1 MCKIKLNI
9 PWHQYALIVL
19 LTEKMQENRQRFG
32 KAALQKLIY
41 LLQTVFKVPVG
52 YQYSL
57 YIHGPFCSELMD
69 DLDYVSC
76 IGGVVVTMD
85 QDSSGYSILP
95 SHNAVLIKNK
105 GQDFLTTYQPQI
117 KKLLTEF
124 GSMRVR
130 DLELRSTIIFVDRDA
145 VTSNREIKRIDFIQ
159 EIKGIKPH
167 FSYEEIKKT
176 VAELEGRGYI
186 ERRK

>member
-1 MCKIKLNI
+1 MKLNI

-19 LTEKMQENRQRFG
+19 LTEKMQESRQRLG
-32 KAALQKLIY
+32 KTALQKLIY

-76 IGGVVVTMD
+76 IGGVVITMD
-85 QDSSGYSILP
+85 QGYNGYSISL
-95 SHNAVLIKNK
+95 SHKAALIKNK
-105 GQDFLTTYQPQI
+105 AQEFLTTYEPQI
-117 KKLLTEF
+117 EKLLAEF

-130 DLELRSTIIFVDRDA
+130 DLELRSTIVFVDRDA
-145 VTSNREIKRIDFIQ
+145 VTSSRKMTRNDFIQ
-159 EIKGIKPH
+159 EIKSIKPH
-167 FSYEEIKKT
+167 FSYEEIKE
-176 VAELEGRGYI
+176 AMEELENRGYI

>member
-1 MCKIKLNI
+1 MKLNI

-32 KAALQKLIY
+32 KTALQKLIY

-76 IGGVVVTMD
+76 IGGVAVTMD
-85 QDSSGYSILP
+85 QGSNGYSISP
-95 SHNAVLIKNK
+95 AHDAALIKNK
-105 GQDFLTTYQPQI
+105 AQDFLTTYQPQI
-117 KKLLTEF
+117 KKLLAEF

-145 VTSNREIKRIDFIQ
+145 VTSNREITRNDFIQ
-159 EIKGIKPH
+159 EIKSIKPH
-167 FSYEEIKKT
+167 FSYEEIKE
-176 VAELEGRGYI
+176 AMEELESHGYI